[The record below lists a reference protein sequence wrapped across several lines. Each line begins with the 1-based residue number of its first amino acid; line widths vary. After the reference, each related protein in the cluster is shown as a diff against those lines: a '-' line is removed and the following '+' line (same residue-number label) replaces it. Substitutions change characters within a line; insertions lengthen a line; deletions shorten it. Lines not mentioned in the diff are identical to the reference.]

1 MTGKTKNKEEEEE
14 PARSQDD
21 RRPGPAHFLEAAD
34 TAHTGRE
41 QQEEERKQM
50 NTTNSQ
56 LICVV
61 FSCRSNSAL
70 VVPVRHALY
79 AMLSLLKYNKSQSYS
94 STPTVRLFGNLTQE
108 KLPRDS
114 RTPQTL
120 P

>member
-1 MTGKTKNKEEEEE
+1 MKKKTKNKEEEEE

-70 VVPVRHALY
+70 VVPVRHVLY

-94 STPTVRLFGNLTQE
+94 STPTAVSYTHL
-108 KLPRDS
+108 
-114 RTPQTL
+114 TL
-120 P
+120 PTTPYV